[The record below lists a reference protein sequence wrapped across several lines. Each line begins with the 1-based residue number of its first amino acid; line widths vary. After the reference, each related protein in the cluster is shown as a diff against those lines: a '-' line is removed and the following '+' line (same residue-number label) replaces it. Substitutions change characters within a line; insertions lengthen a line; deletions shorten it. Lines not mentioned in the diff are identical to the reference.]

1 VRWSVLSWIL
11 AGLAVGLGMA
21 RLGIVMA
28 DADGHHAVAGVNVPE
43 SDVPSV
49 ISESLM
55 LTLFAGIGALVAS
68 RRSRNPVG
76 WLLIATGGSFAVFLF
91 AERLGWHYLLA
102 DRVATSR
109 VADWL
114 WVANWGWIPAVVPL
128 FVFLPLLFPT
138 GRPLSR
144 RWTRF
149 SWAASLVAALLLVSS
164 ALSPG
169 PLENY
174 TSVDNPFGTG
184 HAATVIEGITFVLL
198 GVCALAS
205 VASLALRF
213 RRSRGIERQQIKWVW
228 AAGAVL
234 VVTFVIS
241 ALLEDLY
248 QNVAELIQFVGL
260 LAVPAAVAVAILR
273 YRLYDIAVVV
283 NRTIVYGSLT
293 AALALVYLASVLLLQ
308 LVLSPVT
315 EQSSL
320 AVAVSTLAVAGL
332 FRPVL
337 GRIQE
342 LVDRRF
348 YRRRYNA
355 ARTLET
361 FSARLREEL
370 DLDSLVSELHDV
382 LLETMQPTHVS
393 LWLRP
398 SDDAGQAGPVEVA

>member
-1 VRWSVLSWIL
+1 
-11 AGLAVGLGMA
+11 MA
-21 RLGIVMA
+21 RLGIVIA
-28 DADGHHAVAGVNVPE
+28 DAGSPHAVAGVKMPE

-68 RRSRNPVG
+68 RRPRNPVG
-76 WLLIATGGSFAVFLF
+76 WLLMATGVSFCHVPVRRAAGL
-91 AERLGWHYLLA
+91 ALPARRRRGHLPGRRLALGRQL
-102 DRVATSR
+102 
-109 VADWL
+109 
-114 WVANWGWIPAVVPL
+114 GGIPVVVPL

-149 SWAASLVAALLLVSS
+149 SWTASLVSALLLVSS

-174 TSVDNPFGTG
+174 TSVDNQFGTG
-184 HAATVIEGITFVLL
+184 QAATAVEGISFGLL

-213 RRSRGIERQQIKWVW
+213 RRSHGIERQQIKWVW

-234 VVTFVIS
+234 VVTFVVS

-248 QNVAELIQFVGL
+248 RGVAEVIQFVGF

-283 NRTIVYGSLT
+283 NRTLVYGSLT
-293 AALALVYLASVLLLQ
+293 AALALVYIANVLLLR
-308 LVLSPVT
+308 LIVRPVT

-332 FRPVL
+332 FRPVR

-348 YRRRYNA
+348 YRRRYDA
-355 ARTLET
+355 ARTLEA
-361 FSARLREEL
+361 FNARLREEL
-370 DLDSLVSELHDV
+370 DLDSLVDELQDV
-382 LLETMQPTHVS
+382 LRETMQPTHVS

-398 SDDAGQAGPVEVA
+398 SGEAGQARSVEVA